1 MSQADLLDH
10 DPVFQLKGSMLAVT
24 VLELAHND
32 LPRLDRQLA
41 DKVAQAP
48 NFFRDTPLVL
58 ALDKLPDGEGQLDLQ
73 GVLDICRRH
82 GLRTLAIR
90 ASREEDIRLATM
102 FDIPVLPP
110 SGSSRERAVEP
121 KDAVPQVTG
130 AAPVRRPRGE
140 KLSEKVVEQAAGAG
154 VQAEKPAK
162 QTTEAKP
169 EKPKEAAAE
178 PTDAAQ
184 EPAKEAAAEAAPE
197 KPAEPPAPVV
207 RPTKLVTTPVRGGVQ
222 IYAAGGD
229 LIVLAPVSPG
239 AELLADGNIHV
250 YGPMR
255 GRALAGVKG
264 DTSARIFCQQLAAE
278 LVSIAGN
285 YKVAED
291 LRRSPQWGQA
301 VHVSLSGDVLNIT
314 RL

>member
-110 SGSSRERAVEP
+110 SGSSRERIVEP
-121 KDAVPQVTG
+121 KDAVAPLTG
-130 AAPVRRPRGE
+130 ATPVRRPRGE
-140 KLSEKVVEQAAGAG
+140 RLSEKAVEQAAGSAS
-154 VQAEKPAK
+154 VATEKPA
-162 QTTEAKP
+162 EAIPAETQADKSAEGQEP
-169 EKPKEAAAE
+169 EK
-178 PTDAAQ
+178 D
-184 EPAKEAAAEAAPE
+184 AAPE
-197 KPAEPPAPVV
+197 KPAEAPAPVV

>member
-1 MSQADLLDH
+1 MSQADLLDQ

-32 LPRLDRQLA
+32 LSRLDRQLA

-58 ALDKLPDGEGQLDLQ
+58 ALDKLPGGEGQLDLQ

-90 ASREEDIRLATM
+90 ANREEDLRLATM
-102 FDIPVLPP
+102 LDIPVLPP
-110 SGSSRERAVEP
+110 SGSRDRPLEP
-121 KDAVPQVTG
+121 RDAA
-130 AAPVRRPRGE
+130 AAPANEGIVRRPRSE
-140 KLSEKVVEQAAGAG
+140 KLAEPVVEKAIDKASDKTAD
-154 VQAEKPAK
+154 PA
-162 QTTEAKP
+162 P
-169 EKPKEAAAE
+169 EK
-178 PTDAAQ
+178 
-184 EPAKEAAAEAAPE
+184 APE
-197 KPAEPPAPVV
+197 KPAEPSAPAV
-207 RPTKLVTTPVRGGVQ
+207 RPTKLVTSPVRGGVQ

-264 DTSARIFCQQLAAE
+264 DTSARIFCQQLGAE

>member
-1 MSQADLLDH
+1 MSQADLLDQ

-24 VLELAHND
+24 ILELAHND
-32 LPRLDRQLA
+32 LARLERQLA

-48 NFFRDTPLVL
+48 NFFRDTPLVM
-58 ALDKLPDGEGQLDLQ
+58 ALDKLPEGEGRLDLPALLE
-73 GVLDICRRH
+73 VCRRP

-90 ASREEDIRLATM
+90 A
-102 FDIPVLPP
+102 
-110 SGSSRERAVEP
+110 RERPLDIKDSAPRKPAEEP
-121 KDAVPQVTG
+121 SPSAG
-130 AAPVRRPRGE
+130 EARPE
-140 KLSEKVVEQAAGAG
+140 PAKAE
-154 VQAEKPAK
+154 EKPA
-162 QTTEAKP
+162 
-169 EKPKEAAAE
+169 
-178 PTDAAQ
+178 D
-184 EPAKEAAAEAAPE
+184 
-197 KPAEPPAPVV
+197 PVS
-207 RPTKLVTTPVRGGVQ
+207 RPTKVVKTPVRGGMQ

-229 LIVLAPVSPG
+229 LIVLAAVSPG

-264 DTSARIFCQQLAAE
+264 DATARIFCQQLAAE

-291 LRRSPQWGQA
+291 LRRSPQWGKA